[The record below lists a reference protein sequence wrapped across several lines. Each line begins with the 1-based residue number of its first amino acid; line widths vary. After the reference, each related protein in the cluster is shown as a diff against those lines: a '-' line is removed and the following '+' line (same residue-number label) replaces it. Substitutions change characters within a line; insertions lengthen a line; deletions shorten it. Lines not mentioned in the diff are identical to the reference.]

1 MKEYD
6 YDEIK
11 FEIGGMLFT
20 WDDEKEKINIK
31 KHGVDFSSAAGVFLD
46 DDAVYECNF
55 LDENTGE
62 ERLDV
67 IGMTMGSLM
76 FVVYVERLTSDDNKN
91 IVRII
96 SARFATKKESKVY
109 VNGTR

>member
-1 MKEYD
+1 MKEFE

-67 IGMTMGSLM
+67 ITAS
-76 FVVYVERLTSDDNKN
+76 RLVSCY
-91 IVRII
+91 
-96 SARFATKKESKVY
+96 ALFE
-109 VNGTR
+109 

>member
-1 MKEYD
+1 MKEFE

-31 KHGVDFSSAAGVFLD
+31 KHGIDFSSAAGVFLD

-67 IGMTMGSLM
+67 IRNDNGKFNVRSLCRA
-76 FVVYVERLTSDDNKN
+76 FN
-91 IVRII
+91 VR
-96 SARFATKKESKVY
+96 
-109 VNGTR
+109 